1 MSLACAVRSSQR
13 TEYHLYRTRRRRC
26 VCAGYETRTGCALF
40 TARDPESE
48 DQLHQQRPRE
58 SKAATLLG
66 FRAARPCT
74 ARGDTCEKTTH
85 LALARERPCLRT
97 CLQVAGEGDGYPCP
111 FRKVDPAWLRV
122 VRQNRRMIWPMIAVL
137 RSLAMFIIDLFKS
150 RRRLEVENL
159 VLRHQL
165 SIALRRAPA
174 CLRLRGSDRALLVWM
189 TRLWP
194 STLGSVQVVQPERS
208 FGGIARASRRSGG
221 GNPEI
226 GQGGRRSSVSYA
238 TLSAG

>member
-1 MSLACAVRSSQR
+1 MSSVDRADALPKFVKRARPMSLACAVRSSQR

-66 FRAARPCT
+66 FRAALPCT

-165 SIALRRAPA
+165 SIALRRAG
-174 CLRLRGSDRALLVWM
+174 GSAGND
-189 TRLWP
+189 P
-194 STLGSVQVVQPERS
+194 SV
-208 FGGIARASRRSGG
+208 ASRPPAFDCAAVTGPFWSG
-221 GNPEI
+221 
-226 GQGGRRSSVSYA
+226 
-238 TLSAG
+238 